1 MKHIIQA
8 RVAALAAL
16 ETAVN
21 KGLAE
26 KLCLIV
32 DLRGRLRV
40 LAKLAG
46 SHDAGVLKTE
56 LDQTL
61 GPGAEAYWTGEAWF
75 DRDRTHALGKVGPA
89 DRALFDRAWQE
100 AKPEP
105 AAQGKICTLDRR
117 YSKEGWFD
125 ASAAPPWPH
134 VENKTPP
141 IVSFYSFKG
150 GVGRSTALASIALQ
164 SARAGKR
171 VLMIDFDLEAPGLA
185 SVFPVPEESS
195 VELGV
200 VDFLIEYPVVGGA
213 FQASDLVYIYDDN
226 EVVGTGDIRVVPA
239 GRVDNWYLEK
249 LSRLDYHRLT
259 SQPATTATEEGDSP
273 LQVLLGALKKSTQ
286 PDIILLDSRAGLHDL
301 GGLALSSMAHWH
313 VLFGLDS
320 AQSWDGLR
328 LAIAHLGRERVEAG
342 QPQRDCL
349 IVQSMARPQEG
360 RQESTER
367 FRHQSYEAFCRD
379 YYDDS
384 ANPNAEWPVPD
395 ELAGDEPHYPL
406 TLVHDNR
413 VMGYSKVAMVADYL
427 CQGDFQKLHASL
439 MAKLGINA

>member
-1 MKHIIQA
+1 MT
-8 RVAALAAL
+8 AL
-16 ETAVN
+16 ESALS

-40 LAKLAG
+40 LAKLAD
-46 SHDAGVLKTE
+46 SHDPDVLKKE
-56 LDQTL
+56 LDRTL
-61 GPGAEAYWTGEAWF
+61 NLGAEAYWTGEAWF
-75 DRDRTHALGKVGPA
+75 DRDKKHPLGKVGPA

-100 AKPEP
+100 AKPEL
-105 AAQGKICTLDRR
+105 AAQSKIFTLDRR

-125 ASAAPPWPH
+125 ANAAPPWPQ

-150 GVGRSTALASIALQ
+150 GVGRSTALASIAIQ

-171 VLMIDFDLEAPGLA
+171 VLIIDFDLEAPGLA
-185 SVFPVPEESS
+185 SVFPFPEESA
-195 VELGV
+195 VEVGV
-200 VDFLIEYPVVGGA
+200 LDFLIEYPVVGSA
-213 FQASDLVYIYDDN
+213 FQAGDLVYIYDDKA
-226 EVVGTGDIRVVPA
+226 VVGTGEIRVVPA
-239 GRVDNWYLEK
+239 GRVNSWYLEK

-259 SQPATTATEEGDSP
+259 TRSTNLDTRTKDSP
-273 LQVLLGALKKSTQ
+273 LQELLSALRKSAQ

-328 LAIAHLGRERVEAG
+328 LAISHLGRERVEAG

-349 IVQSMARPQEG
+349 MVQSMARPQEG

-367 FRHQSYEAFCRD
+367 FRHQSYEAFCLD
-379 YYDDS
+379 YYDDP
-384 ANPNAEWPVPD
+384 ANPDAEWPVPD
-395 ELAGDEPHYPL
+395 ELAGDEPHYPVA
-406 TLVHDNR
+406 LVHDNR
-413 VMGYSKVAMVADYL
+413 VMGYSNVADVADYL
-427 CQGDFQKLHASL
+427 CQGDFQKLHTNL
-439 MAKLGINA
+439 MGKLGIKV